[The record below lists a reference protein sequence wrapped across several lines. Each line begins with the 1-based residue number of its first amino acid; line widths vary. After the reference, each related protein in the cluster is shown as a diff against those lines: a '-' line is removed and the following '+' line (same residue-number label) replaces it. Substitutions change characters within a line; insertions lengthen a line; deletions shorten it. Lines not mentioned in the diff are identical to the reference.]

1 MGSLTL
7 SGAING
13 SHGLTVDGQS
23 DITLNDAIGA
33 TTSLATFN
41 SNSARTL
48 TLGPLAKITSV
59 GDIKISGA
67 TRFVN
72 NATDASPLKPGSQSR
87 WLIGSGNTN
96 PFAGATP
103 DVTGGLQHDF
113 RFYGLSQGQVL
124 GTASLPSSLPA
135 TGNGLIYSLKSPI
148 VVSLS

>member
-1 MGSLTL
+1 V
-7 SGAING
+7 GAING

-23 DITLNDAIGA
+23 DITLNAAIGG

-41 SNSARTL
+41 SNSAKTL

-72 NATDASPLKPGSQSR
+72 NATDAAPLQTGTR

-96 PFAGATP
+96 PFARRHP
-103 DVTGGLQHDF
+103 RCDW
-113 RFYGLSQGQVL
+113 RFAARFPFLWH
-124 GTASLPSSLPA
+124 
-135 TGNGLIYSLKSPI
+135 N
-148 VVSLS
+148 